1 MVSILINWF
10 YICLTT
16 FITGHFVTSKLYQM
30 MKGKH
35 HVSVMTSLV
44 AGIAVNTTYAGFYS
58 LFGGV
63 NIAANVVLLILC
75 AVCVFLERD
84 YYKELTQRVKMIK
97 NQKITVSKLIMVL
110 LALIIIAGIS
120 YFCSNTGFMYDTG
133 LYHAQ
138 SIRWTEEYGAVKG
151 IANIHERF
159 GYNSSFFSFM
169 ALYSMKDLFGQSL
182 HSGQAFIG
190 AIVCI
195 YAVCGLFT
203 HWSRKYLFSN
213 VCRVAPVIYTIIIL
227 FEIISPTTDFP
238 TVYLIMWLVIRFAL
252 LAENGETDSA
262 PYALLAVFTVFLV
275 ALKLT
280 AVCMV
285 LIVIYPAY
293 DMIRHKKWKQVMICV
308 AAGLILIA
316 PYLIR
321 NVIISGW
328 LVYPFASLDLFLVDW
343 KLPAETAIGDATDIK
358 VYARYVYDRSLV
370 SQSIFQWFPTWWEGQ
385 RPLERFFSAA
395 ALLAAPAGL
404 IVCAI
409 RLLMARK
416 VVDTKLF
423 QIVLLNIV
431 MICGF
436 AFWMFS
442 SPLHRYGYAFLLTV
456 PLLVI
461 ATTLDMFWDY
471 KWLRVFGLICSA
483 GLFALIAF
491 PTYKT
496 LWDDYYLFKDV
507 SKDTSYL
514 FMQKDYPDPE
524 MESQDLNGITIY
536 YPQEAGGQ
544 SWYAHFPATNFG
556 TNIQYWENRGDHIQD
571 GFRHK
576 Y

>member
-1 MVSILINWF
+1 MLSILINWI
-10 YICLTT
+10 YILVTT
-16 FITGHFVTSKLYQM
+16 FIIGHFVTAKFYR
-30 MKGKH
+30 
-35 HVSVMTSLV
+35 VMGSDYKTSAMTAIV
-44 AGIAVNTTYAGFYS
+44 VGIAVNTTYAGFYS

-63 NIAANVVLLILC
+63 NILANVILLLLCVVCLLLDRAYYIKMTERVKKMEIRNMTVKKAAILLI
-75 AVCVFLERD
+75 A
-84 YYKELTQRVKMIK
+84 M
-97 NQKITVSKLIMVL
+97 LILV
-110 LALIIIAGIS
+110 GIS

-195 YAVCGLFT
+195 YALCGLFSN
-203 HWSRKYLFSN
+203 WSRKHILSN
-213 VCRVAPVIYTIIIL
+213 VCRLAPVIYTIIIL

-252 LAENGETDSA
+252 LAESEEKDFS
-262 PYALLAVFTVFLV
+262 PYALLAVISVFLV

-285 LIVIYPAY
+285 LIVIYPGY
-293 DMIRHKKWKQVMICV
+293 VMVRDKKWRQIAICIFS
-308 AAGLILIA
+308 GLLLIA

-321 NVIISGW
+321 NVIVSGW
-328 LVYPFASLDLFLVDW
+328 LVYPFASLDLFHVDW

-358 VYARYVYDRSLV
+358 VYARYVYDRELA
-370 SQSIFQWFPTWWEGQ
+370 SQSILQWFPTWWEGQ

-395 ALLAAPAGL
+395 ALLAAPAGVV
-404 IVCAI
+404 VCAI
-409 RLLMARK
+409 RVFAARK
-416 VVDTKLF
+416 KNDHMLF
-423 QIVLLNIV
+423 QILLLNAV
-431 MICGF
+431 MTIGF
-436 AFWMFS
+436 IFWMFS

-456 PLLVI
+456 PLI
-461 ATTLDMFWDY
+461 TIGTTLDLFWDW

-483 GLFALIAF
+483 GLFAFIAF
-491 PTYKT
+491 PTYKMM
-496 LWDDYYLFKDV
+496 WDDYYLFKDV
-507 SKDTSYL
+507 SQDSSYL
-514 FMQKDYPDPE
+514 IMQKDYPDTE
-524 MESQDLNGITIY
+524 MKSEDLNGITIY
-536 YPQEAGGQ
+536 YPEEAGGQ

-556 TNIQYWENRGDHIQD
+556 TNIQYWENRGNQIQD